1 MKKIQLSK
9 NNSMRKK
16 MDLNKINIMLIEDN
30 PADVRLLTEFLKKA
44 KDFECTL
51 ISHSRLAEGLN
62 ALEKGEFNV
71 LLLDLT
77 LPDSDGKN
85 TLEKVRDLSL
95 KVPII
100 ILTGLNEK
108 EMALESLKKGAQD
121 YLVKGELDSA
131 LLTRSILYAIERHRI
146 EYKKVKEKSDLLGL
160 DEKDKEILNLLQEN
174 HKISYSELSNIVGL
188 AASTIHNR
196 VQNMVKDGIIKGFHT
211 HVDPFKVGYK
221 NIAILGLSV
230 NPVMINEVSKQI
242 ASHDEVQLVAS
253 STGDHDILVQVIAK
267 NEKDLWRFINKKIKI
282 IEGVNPQLHVSDFI
296 DIFKMTHKIH
306 L

>member
-1 MKKIQLSK
+1 MKTNLEKI
-9 NNSMRKK
+9 
-16 MDLNKINIMLIEDN
+16 KILLIEDN
-30 PADVRLLTEFLKKA
+30 PADVRLLTELLKKA
-44 KDFECTL
+44 KDFEYALT
-51 ISHSRLAEGLN
+51 SHSRLSEGLN
-62 ALEKGEFNV
+62 ALEKTDFNV

-77 LPDSDGKN
+77 LPDSDGKS
-85 TLEKVRDLSL
+85 TLENVLELSL
-95 KVPII
+95 KMPII

-146 EYKKVKEKSDLLGL
+146 EHKKVKEKLEQNGL

-174 HKISYSELSNIVGL
+174 HKISYSELSNIIGL

-230 NPVMINEVSKQI
+230 NPIMINEVSKQI
-242 ASHDEVQLVAS
+242 AAHDEVQLVAS
-253 STGDHDILVQVIAK
+253 STGDHDILVQVVAK
-267 NEKDLWRFINKKIKI
+267 NEKDLWRFINKKIKV